1 MDAFRRIYLNP
12 RVLVDVSKICTKT
25 KILGHEIDMPI
36 GVAPFAMLKLVY
48 IIIYFQAHPLG
59 EEVTATV
66 SG

>member
-36 GVAPFAMLKLVY
+36 GIAPVAMLKLVLF
-48 IIIYFQAHPLG
+48 IIRIRHIH
-59 EEVTATV
+59 
-66 SG
+66 